1 MEGCSTTAFIQ
12 SFVRFSCD
20 VGYPMV
26 LSVDEGSQL
35 VKGCESMKLIYTEI
49 KYKLHKD
56 SVVEFDTCPVGR
68 DNYNEKIE
76 RRIHKIK
83 DKRILWEEYLERKV
97 SVLLWETL
105 SSVIANTINDLP
117 VELGNIIS
125 DYENM
130 DLITPNWLRLER
142 INDRSPAATMEV
154 TANPNRMLKENRKV
168 FNSCF
173 ILVEI
178 SCTKTVKS
186 SLIVFYRSWH
196 KYLWYCI
203 IPETRCGA

>member
-12 SFVRFSCD
+12 SFVGFSCD

-154 TANPNRMLKENRKV
+154 TANPIRMLKENRKV